1 MDLLIEKRK
10 LSDFGRI
17 ISLPNAEK
25 CEKNLS
31 MNGRDPVLFIRRQ
44 IPTAMF
50 QSLIVAFILSRLDYC
65 NSFLYGLPVNLI
77 TRLRSVQNATARL
90 ISRSEHITPALIIL
104 HWLCVPERTSFKSA
118 VLAYR
123 LILGTSPIYLQPCFT
138 RVANMTSRRRL
149 QSSASYHLE
158 VPPICLSTVGKQ
170 VFPVASADMWNDL
183 LLHVTSA

>member
-1 MDLLIEKRK
+1 MFNGPVRDASLFYA
-10 LSDFGRI
+10 SCVPSGGRYQ
-17 ISLPNAEK
+17 LH
-25 CEKNLS
+25 
-31 MNGRDPVLFIRRQ
+31 
-44 IPTAMF
+44 AMF

-123 LILGTSPIYLQPCFT
+123 LILGTSPSYLQSCLT
-138 RVANMTSRRRL
+138 RVANMTSR
-149 QSSASYHLE
+149 
-158 VPPICLSTVGKQ
+158 
-170 VFPVASADMWNDL
+170 
-183 LLHVTSA
+183 